1 MADDKDSSAPTASA
15 DSAEKPSACPESA
28 SILADRGERRKLAR
42 RKTFRPIRVRP
53 AHPGDGDFDEV
64 TGTIDAHREGLYFAT
79 ERKTYY
85 KGMRLFVSMPYS
97 PLAQGS
103 DGEYIG
109 EVVRVENLPDGKCGV
124 AVHLVQSMNLKK
136 W

>member
-1 MADDKDSSAPTASA
+1 MTDHSDSNAPADAGDAG
-15 DSAEKPSACPESA
+15 KPSN
-28 SILADRGERRKLAR
+28 RRKLTR

-53 AHPGDGDFDEV
+53 SHPGDGNFDEV

-79 ERKTYY
+79 ELSSYR

-97 PLAQGS
+97 PLAEGS

-109 EVVRVENLPDGKCGV
+109 EVVRVEKRPDGKYGV
-124 AVHLVQSMNLKK
+124 AVHLVHSMNLKK
-136 W
+136 S